1 MGTHAT
7 DQHGRGGG
15 TGGSRRDLDLFD
27 LIALLW
33 AQKFLALIIALLIF
47 IPIALFAI
55 TSLKPSYEAVSR
67 LLVIQDDNDLAPGAA
82 GSGGAFTLDQVMQSE
97 AEILNSD
104 AVRRLAIEQ
113 RSGAVGPEQ
122 LKLLR
127 DGFAV
132 SRSPS
137 ASLLTATFEHSDP
150 VVAANTLNAIV
161 DAYLTYRIEVLIG
174 GVDGGVEERL
184 ARAERVSAMAEAD
197 LRRFL
202 EEHGISDF
210 ATERAGVLARL
221 SDLEA
226 RRMAAEAEAAQARAL
241 AGALASRIAGI
252 PETIE
257 LYVENSVTGQL
268 LDLQVRR
275 IDLRQRYQDD
285 APPVQ
290 AVEREI
296 GALERFIA
304 AGGANGRG
312 QRRTGVNP
320 VWQDL
325 ESARL
330 QQEAFAAGQTQL
342 VASLARQITQARAEA
357 DRLRALGPEHDRLVR
372 AAQARAEAAGRLSA
386 QAADASARRALPP
399 GAADS
404 VRIVERAEPPSEARS
419 MRNIIL
425 AAGFMLA
432 VAVGAFTGLVRGYLV
447 EVREVRSAPRSPQ
460 PPRRDPPPQPAPA
473 VNRQADPSSAPAAPR
488 LPVLARVS
496 RQRVSAAR

>member
-1 MGTHAT
+1 MGSNARDHE
-7 DQHGRGGG
+7 GRGDGA
-15 TGGSRRDLDLFD
+15 GGSRRDLDLFD

-33 AQKFLALIIALLIF
+33 AQKFLAIIIALLIF
-47 IPIALFAI
+47 IPIALFAV

-113 RSGAVGPEQ
+113 RSGAVGPQQ

-127 DGFAV
+127 DGFSV

-161 DAYLTYRIEVLIG
+161 DAYLAYRIEVLIG
-174 GVDGGVEERL
+174 GVEGGVEERL

-241 AGALASRIAGI
+241 AGTLASRIAGI
-252 PETIE
+252 PDTIE

-296 GALERFIA
+296 EALERFIA
-304 AGGANGRG
+304 AGGANGQG

-342 VASLARQITQARAEA
+342 AASLARQITQVRAEA

-419 MRNIIL
+419 MRNIVL
-425 AAGFMLA
+425 AAGFVLA
-432 VAVGAFTGLVRGYLV
+432 VAVGAFAGLVRGYLV
-447 EVREVRSAPRSPQ
+447 EVRDIRPAPRSPQ

-473 VNRQADPSSAPAAPR
+473 VNRQAAPAPAPAVPH

-496 RQRVSAAR
+496 RQPVSAAR

>member
-1 MGTHAT
+1 MSAR
-7 DQHGRGGG
+7 DQDGRGGG

-33 AQKFLALIIALLIF
+33 AQKALAIVTALIVFVPIALL
-47 IPIALFAI
+47 AV
-55 TSLKPSYEAVSR
+55 TQVTPSYEAVSR

-104 AVRRLAIEQ
+104 AVRRFAIEQ
-113 RSGAVGPEQ
+113 RRGAAGPAE
-122 LKLLR
+122 LKMLR

-132 SRSPS
+132 TRSPS

-150 VVAANTLNAIV
+150 VVAANTLNAII
-161 DAYLTYRIEVLIG
+161 DAYLAYRIEVLIG
-174 GVDGGVEERL
+174 GVEGGVEERL

-202 EEHGISDF
+202 ETHGISDY
-210 ATERAGVLARL
+210 ATERAAVLARL

-226 RRMAAEAEAAQARAL
+226 RRMSAEAEAAQARAL
-241 AGALASRIAGI
+241 AGALASRMTAI
-252 PETIE
+252 PDTIE

-275 IDLRQRYQDD
+275 VDLRQRYQDD

-296 GALERFIA
+296 EALERFIA
-304 AGGANGRG
+304 AGGANGQG

-325 ESARL
+325 ESSRL
-330 QQEAFAAGQTQL
+330 QQEAFSAGQSQL
-342 VASLARQITQARAEA
+342 AASLARQIEQARTEA

-404 VRIVERAEPPSEARS
+404 VRIVERAEPPSEASSLRS
-419 MRNIIL
+419 IIL
-425 AAGFMLA
+425 AAGLMLA
-432 VAVGAFTGLVRGYLV
+432 LAVGAFAGLVRGYWV
-447 EVREVRSAPRSPQ
+447 EVRGIREAPRTPP
-460 PPRRDPPPQPAPA
+460 PPRRDPPPAAAAPA
-473 VNRQADPSSAPAAPR
+473 ARRTAEPPAPAAPAR

-496 RQRVSAAR
+496 RQPVSAPR

>member
-1 MGTHAT
+1 MSAG
-7 DQHGRGGG
+7 DLDGRGGG

-33 AQKFLALIIALLIF
+33 AQKVLAIVTALIVFVPIALL
-47 IPIALFAI
+47 AV
-55 TSLKPSYEAVSR
+55 TQVTPSYEAVSR

-113 RSGAVGPEQ
+113 RRGAAGPAE
-122 LKLLR
+122 LKMLR

-132 SRSPS
+132 TRSPS

-150 VVAANTLNAIV
+150 VVAANTLNAII
-161 DAYLTYRIEVLIG
+161 DAYLAYRIEVLIG
-174 GVDGGVEERL
+174 GVEGGVEERL

-202 EEHGISDF
+202 ETHGISDY
-210 ATERAGVLARL
+210 ATERAAVLARL

-226 RRMAAEAEAAQARAL
+226 RRMSAEAEAAQARAL
-241 AGALASRIAGI
+241 AGALASRMTAI
-252 PETIE
+252 PDTIE

-296 GALERFIA
+296 EALERFIA
-304 AGGANGRG
+304 AGGANGQG

-325 ESARL
+325 ESSRL
-330 QQEAFAAGQTQL
+330 QQEAFSAGQSQL
-342 VASLARQITQARAEA
+342 AASLARQIEQARTEA

-404 VRIVERAEPPSEARS
+404 VRIVERAEPPSEASSLRS
-419 MRNIIL
+419 IIL
-425 AAGFMLA
+425 AAGLMLA
-432 VAVGAFTGLVRGYLV
+432 LAVGAFAGLVRGYWV
-447 EVREVRSAPRSPQ
+447 EVRGNREAPRTPP
-460 PPRRDPPPQPAPA
+460 PPRRNPPPAAAAPA
-473 VNRQADPSSAPAAPR
+473 ARRTAEPPAPAAPAR

-496 RQRVSAAR
+496 RQPASAAR

>member
-1 MGTHAT
+1 MSAR
-7 DQHGRGGG
+7 DQDGRGGG

-33 AQKFLALIIALLIF
+33 AQKALAIVTALIVFVPIALL
-47 IPIALFAI
+47 AV
-55 TSLKPSYEAVSR
+55 TQVTPSYEAVSR

-113 RSGAVGPEQ
+113 RRGAAGPAE
-122 LKLLR
+122 LKMLR

-132 SRSPS
+132 TRSPS

-150 VVAANTLNAIV
+150 IVAANTLNAIV
-161 DAYLTYRIEVLIG
+161 DAYLAYRIEVLIG
-174 GVDGGVEERL
+174 GVEVGVEERL

-202 EEHGISDF
+202 ETHGISDY
-210 ATERAGVLARL
+210 ATERAAVLTRL

-226 RRMAAEAEAAQARAL
+226 RRMSAEAEAAQARAL
-241 AGALASRIAGI
+241 AGALAARMEAI
-252 PETIE
+252 PDTIE

-296 GALERFIA
+296 EALERFIA
-304 AGGANGRG
+304 AGGANGQG

-330 QQEAFAAGQTQL
+330 QQEAFSAGQSQL
-342 VASLARQITQARAEA
+342 AASLARQTAQARTEA

-404 VRIVERAEPPSEARS
+404 VRIVERAEPPSEAKS
-419 MRNIIL
+419 LRNIIL
-425 AAGFMLA
+425 AAGLMLA
-432 VAVGAFTGLVRGYLV
+432 VAVGAFAGLVRGYWV
-447 EVREVRSAPRSPQ
+447 EVRGIREAPRTPP
-460 PPRRDPPPQPAPA
+460 PPRRDPPPAAATPAAHRTAAPA
-473 VNRQADPSSAPAAPR
+473 R

-496 RQRVSAAR
+496 RQPVSAAR

>member
-1 MGTHAT
+1 MSAR
-7 DQHGRGGG
+7 DQDGRGGG

-33 AQKFLALIIALLIF
+33 TQKALAIVTALIVFVPIALL
-47 IPIALFAI
+47 AV
-55 TSLKPSYEAVSR
+55 TQVTPSYEAVSR

-113 RSGAVGPEQ
+113 RRGAAGPAE
-122 LKLLR
+122 LKMLR

-132 SRSPS
+132 TRSPS

-150 VVAANTLNAIV
+150 VVAANTLNAII
-161 DAYLTYRIEVLIG
+161 DAYLAYRIEVLVG
-174 GVDGGVEERL
+174 GVEGGVEERL

-202 EEHGISDF
+202 ETHGISDY
-210 ATERAGVLARL
+210 ATERAAVLTRL

-226 RRMAAEAEAAQARAL
+226 RRMSAEAEAAQARAL
-241 AGALASRIAGI
+241 AGALASRMTAI
-252 PETIE
+252 PDTIE

-296 GALERFIA
+296 EALERFIA
-304 AGGANGRG
+304 AGGANGQG

-330 QQEAFAAGQTQL
+330 QQEAFSAGQSQL
-342 VASLARQITQARAEA
+342 AASLARQTAQARTEA

-404 VRIVERAEPPSEARS
+404 VRIVERAEPPSEAKS
-419 MRNIIL
+419 LRNIIL
-425 AAGFMLA
+425 AAGLMLA
-432 VAVGAFTGLVRGYLV
+432 LAVGAFAGLVRGYWV
-447 EVREVRSAPRSPQ
+447 EVRGIREAPRTPP
-460 PPRRDPPPQPAPA
+460 PPRRDPPPAAATPAAHRTAAP
-473 VNRQADPSSAPAAPR
+473 PPPAAPAR

-496 RQRVSAAR
+496 RQPVSAAR